1 MEELDKHGI
10 IFITDRKQYFDTVAI
25 DVKASGFTSADFLL
39 AEFHK

>member
-10 IFITDRKQYFDTVAI
+10 VFITDRKSYFDTVAI
-25 DVKASGFTSADFLL
+25 DVLASGFTSSDYLL

>member
-1 MEELDKHGI
+1 MEELDKHGVV
-10 IFITDRKQYFDTVAI
+10 FITDRKAYFDTIAI